1 MLRKDLYARAKGRA
15 TDLYQFHAV
24 RCDRVVKAVF
34 DKIRTKSPDVTPI
47 IH

>member
-15 TDLYQFHAV
+15 TDLDQFHAV

-34 DKIRTKSPDVTPI
+34 EKIRAKGPEGAAI